1 MDRREARLG
10 DGDFFFAF
18 VGEAFFDETRAARVV
33 RVDFFGSGF
42 TLRTGERDFFLVADF
57 LAVVLEFERAERREV

>member
-1 MDRREARLG
+1 MDRRELRLG

-18 VGEAFFDETRAARVV
+18 AGDVFFDETRAARAG

-42 TLRTGERDFFLVADF
+42 TLRTGERDFLLGADF
-57 LAVVLEFERAERREV
+57 LAAVLEFERAERREV